1 MCFDA
6 VLDLNIQKE
15 SFTPIHAA
23 LIFKKKT
30 SASVFFYTSAEKRP
44 EKHYVRIRTGNRVQ
58 VKWGDGFVLKDLK
71 TKKLIGRGIVLVP
84 EAGDALPGDGE
95 QKIAFLEQ
103 LNKKEGDMIFGLAE
117 NKGFQG
123 LSQQEIFD
131 FSRLSKN
138 QILDVCQ
145 SLEQEK
151 RIRIVSFNPVL
162 IVSRFHFDLLKKEI
176 LSLIKDH
183 SGKKAERKGLAL
195 EAIKEKVAAHP
206 KVIEL
211 AVSYLK
217 YLSRVNEH
225 EHKFILS
232 SPEENISVDDERIM
246 RKMNDMCAAG
256 EFKNYS
262 FEELQAL
269 LGLSSEKFDRL
280 FDTLLARRK
289 VIHGKDGFIFFSD
302 WLDQL
307 IAKLQESGAREL
319 TVSEFKKISGLSRKY
334 AIPLLE
340 LLDKMGVTRKQ
351 GSLHRIL

>member
-6 VLDLNIQKE
+6 VLDLNVQKE
-15 SFTPIHAA
+15 SFTRMHVD

-30 SASVFFYTSAEKRP
+30 SASVFFYTTDEKRP

-58 VKWGDGFVLKDLK
+58 VKWGDEFVLKDLK
-71 TKKLIGRGIVLVP
+71 TKKLIGRGKVLVP
-84 EAGDALPGDGE
+84 EAGDAHPGKGE
-95 QKIAFLEQ
+95 KKIAFLEQ
-103 LNKKEGDMIFGLAE
+103 LNKKEEDMIFGLAE
-117 NKGFQG
+117 NRGFQG
-123 LSQQEIFD
+123 LSQHEIFD
-131 FSRLSKN
+131 FSGLSKN
-138 QILDVCQ
+138 QILGVCQ

-151 RIRIVSFNPVL
+151 RIRIVSFDPVL
-162 IVSRFHFDLLKKEI
+162 IISRFHFDLLKKQI

-183 SGKKAERKGLAL
+183 SGNKAERTGLAL
-195 EAIKEKVAAHP
+195 EAIKEKMAAHP

-225 EHKFILS
+225 EHKFVLS
-232 SPEENISVDDERIM
+232 SPEENISKDDERIM
-246 RKMNDMCAAG
+246 RKMNDMCVEG

-262 FEELQAL
+262 FDELQAF

-280 FDTLLARRK
+280 FDTLLARKK

-307 IAKLQESGAREL
+307 ITKLQESGAREL

-351 GSLHRIL
+351 GSLHKIL